1 MGIGISMMERVMNF
15 LDNNLSHLAVVG
27 LMASKGKE
35 SFYEKFG
42 FTKRPTERRGYGMFR
57 IWKYDI
63 NL

>member
-1 MGIGISMMERVMNF
+1 MGIGILTMERVMNF
-15 LDNNLSHLAVVG
+15 LDINLSPLAVVG

-42 FTKRPTERRGYGMFR
+42 FTKRPSKRRGHGIFR
-57 IWKYDI
+57 IWKPEV